1 MIMHSLLKLHFLVDE
16 VDFDIFLFAIFGI
29 RFVMTNRANN
39 HNKYMPQ
46 AFNMPIA
53 RFVADFTNGLDAQ
66 QDDDHQLEKQISLC
80 VGK

>member
-1 MIMHSLLKLHFLVDE
+1 MHSLLKLHFLVDE
-16 VDFDIFLFAIFGI
+16 VDFDIFMFVIVGI
-29 RFVMTNRANN
+29 RFAMTNLANN
-39 HNKYMPQ
+39 HNKYMPR

-53 RFVADFTNGLDAQ
+53 RFVADFTNGFAQ